1 MWTLILVTLIC
12 SDDIK
17 NSEITKCTEN
27 ISFVVHRSWKD
38 EMRIVSLRI
47 SLQAKGSLAEATEI
61 KDFVCKLV

>member
-1 MWTLILVTLIC
+1 MWTLILATLIC

-17 NSEITKCTEN
+17 NSEIAKCTEN
-27 ISFVVHRSWKD
+27 ISFVFHGSWKD
-38 EMRIVSLRI
+38 EMGIVSLRI

>member
-17 NSEITKCTEN
+17 NSEIAKCTEN
-27 ISFVVHRSWKD
+27 ISFGSWKD
-38 EMRIVSLRI
+38 EMGIVSLRI

-61 KDFVCKLV
+61 KDFVCKLI